1 VELQTTSFKVW
12 EVRVET
18 KRTAEI
24 SRKTK
29 ETDIQLRLD
38 LDGTGESKISTRI
51 GFFDHMLTLFSR
63 HGLFDLELKCAG
75 DLDVDGH
82 HTVEDAGLALGDGFS
97 KALGSKEGITRYGTA
112 CVPMDEALCRAVVD
126 LSGRPYLVCKADF
139 PREDMGGMGTDL
151 VEEFFRAFSTQAK
164 MNLHI
169 EVLYGKNAHHIAEA
183 MFKAVARAL
192 AVAIRLDPRVKGIPS
207 TKGVL

>member
-1 VELQTTSFKVW
+1 M
-12 EVRVET
+12 ET

-29 ETDIQLRLD
+29 ETDIQLRIN
-38 LDGTGESKISTRI
+38 LDGDGESKISTRI

-63 HGLFDLELKCAG
+63 HGLLDLELKCAG

-82 HTVEDAGLALGDGFS
+82 HTVEDVGLALGEAFA
-97 KALGSKEGITRYGTA
+97 KALGTKEGITRYGTA
-112 CVPMDEALCRAVVD
+112 YVPMDEALCRAVVD
-126 LSGRPYLVCKADF
+126 LSGRPYLVCKAEF

-169 EVLYGKNAHHIAEA
+169 EVLYGKNAHHMAEA